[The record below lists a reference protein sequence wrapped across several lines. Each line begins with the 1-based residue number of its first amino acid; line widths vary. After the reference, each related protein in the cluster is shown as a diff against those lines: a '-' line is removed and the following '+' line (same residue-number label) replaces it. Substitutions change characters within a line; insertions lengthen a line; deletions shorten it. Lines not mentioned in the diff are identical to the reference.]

1 MKHLICI
8 LFAAMISVS
17 AFAQETALENIL
29 KSKDGKYVFEE
40 VVSVPEATASQLY
53 GKAKLFFAN
62 TFNSSKSVIQSD
74 DSENNTIVG
83 KGTIVKHEDEGF
95 GGIYYYFTLQIQSKE
110 GKYRY
115 TISDIKLDMTG
126 LAPMKSSIEESVE
139 RGMQKGLSET
149 DAAKSYYEEFSPI
162 IEKIKQQIMISND
175 DNW

>member
-1 MKHLICI
+1 MKHIIII

-17 AFAQETALENIL
+17 AFAQVTTLQNIL

-74 DSENNTIVG
+74 DPGNTTIIG
-83 KGTIVKHEDEGF
+83 KGSIVNKEDQGY
-95 GGIYYYFTLQIQSKE
+95 GGIYFNFTLKIQTKD

-115 TISDIKLDMTG
+115 TISDIVLDMTG
-126 LAPMKSSIEESVE
+126 LAPMKSTIEESIE
-139 RGMQKGLSET
+139 RGTQKGLSKT
-149 DAAKSYYEEFSPI
+149 DAAKSYYEKFSPL
-162 IEKIKQQIMISND
+162 IEKMKQQITISSD